1 MTQSLTAVRVSS
13 AAAAPVEAD
22 RPTHRFALHV
32 LLAAT
37 CLIVL
42 DFFIVNVAMAS
53 LQRDLAAGA
62 TTVEWI
68 VAGYGLTFA
77 VLLLATGRLG
87 DRYGRRR
94 MFVTGVAVFTV
105 ASLGCGIAP
114 NAGLLV
120 GARFVQGAGA
130 AMISP
135 SVLALI
141 GVLFTEARAR
151 ARAIGIYATVMGV
164 AAAGGQLV
172 GGVLLQLDPA
182 GLGWRT
188 VFLINVPIGAVILLV
203 ARRHLPEVRAPKA
216 EPIDVV
222 GVALA
227 TLTLTAVVLPL
238 VDGPAHGWPVWS
250 FVTLGAAPILLTDFV
265 WWQRRLAS
273 GGRSPLV
280 DPQWFAVHSFRIGIV
295 TQFAFWAGQASYF
308 LVLALYLQLGLG
320 LSALQS
326 GLVFSILASTYLV
339 ASMRAAN
346 LVARFGRNTIV
357 AGGLL
362 LAAGHLATAVAAG
375 FGGHVAALAP
385 GLLLE
390 GAGMGMCLAPITG
403 VVMARVEPQ
412 HAGAVS
418 GLLSTMQ
425 QVGNAAGVALIGLV
439 FFHFTGT
446 GTRQGL
452 AHGFEVST
460 AILTALLIGVAAS
473 ARRLPR

>member
-1 MTQSLTAVRVSS
+1 
-13 AAAAPVEAD
+13 
-22 RPTHRFALHV
+22 
-32 LLAAT
+32 
-37 CLIVL
+37 
-42 DFFIVNVAMAS
+42 
-53 LQRDLAAGA
+53 
-62 TTVEWI
+62 
-68 VAGYGLTFA
+68 
-77 VLLLATGRLG
+77 
-87 DRYGRRR
+87 
-94 MFVTGVAVFTV
+94 
-105 ASLGCGIAP
+105 
-114 NAGLLV
+114 
-120 GARFVQGAGA
+120 
-130 AMISP
+130 
-135 SVLALI
+135 
-141 GVLFTEARAR
+141 
-151 ARAIGIYATVMGV
+151 
-164 AAAGGQLV
+164 
-172 GGVLLQLDPA
+172 
-182 GLGWRT
+182 
-188 VFLINVPIGAVILLV
+188 
-203 ARRHLPEVRAPKA
+203 
-216 EPIDVV
+216 
-222 GVALA
+222 
-227 TLTLTAVVLPL
+227 
-238 VDGPAHGWPVWS
+238 
-250 FVTLGAAPILLTDFV
+250 
-265 WWQRRLAS
+265 
-273 GGRSPLV
+273 
-280 DPQWFAVHSFRIGIV
+280 
-295 TQFAFWAGQASYF
+295 
-308 LVLALYLQLGLG
+308 
-320 LSALQS
+320 
-326 GLVFSILASTYLV
+326 VFSILASTYLV

>member
-1 MTQSLTAVRVSS
+1 MTSSLTSVRVPP
-13 AAAAPVEAD
+13 APARVVDVSQPA
-22 RPTHRFALHV
+22 HRFALPL

-37 CLIVL
+37 ALIVL

-53 LQRDLAAGA
+53 LQRDLGAGSTA
-62 TTVEWI
+62 VEWV

-87 DRYGRRR
+87 DRYGRRK
-94 MFVTGVAVFTV
+94 MFVGGIGLFTV
-105 ASLGCGIAP
+105 ASLACGLAP
-114 NAGLLV
+114 NVDVLV
-120 GARFVQGAGA
+120 TARFVQGGGA

-135 SVLALI
+135 AVLALI
-141 GVLFTEARAR
+141 GVLFTEAAAR

-188 VFLINVPIGAVILLV
+188 VFLINVPIGAAVLGL
-203 ARRHLPEVRAPKA
+203 AGRHLPESRAPKP
-216 EPIDVV
+216 ERIDLL
-222 GVALA
+222 GVALV
-227 TLTLTAVVLPL
+227 TLALTAVVLPL

-250 FVTLGAAPILLTDFV
+250 LVALGGAPILLADFV
-265 WWQRRLAS
+265 WWQRRLVS
-273 GGRSPLV
+273 KGRSPLV
-280 DPQWFAVHSFRIGIV
+280 DPQWFAVPAFRVGV
-295 TQFAFWAGQASYF
+295 LTQFAFWAGQASYF

-326 GLVFSILASTYLV
+326 GLVFSVLASTYLM
-339 ASMRAAN
+339 ASMRAAE
-346 LVARFGRNTIV
+346 LTARFGRNVIV

-362 LAAGHLATAVAAG
+362 LGAGHLTTAFAAG
-375 FGGHVAALAP
+375 NGGHVLALAP

-390 GAGMGMCLAPITG
+390 GAGMGLCLAPITG
-403 VVMARVEPQ
+403 VVMAGVEPQ

-439 FFHFTGT
+439 FFHLAGSGT
-446 GTRQGL
+446 PHAV
-452 AHGFEVST
+452 AHGFEIST
-460 AILTALLIGVAAS
+460 AALAVLLALVAVT